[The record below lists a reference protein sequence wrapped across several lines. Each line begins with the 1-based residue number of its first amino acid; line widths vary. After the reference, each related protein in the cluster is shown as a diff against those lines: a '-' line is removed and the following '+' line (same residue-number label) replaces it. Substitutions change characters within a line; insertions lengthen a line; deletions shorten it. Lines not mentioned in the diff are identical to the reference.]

1 MLKNRIVR
9 LAFSLAA
16 TIFLMVII
24 VLAKGD
30 SDNRILTMMGGD
42 MPAGLIQAAT
52 YFLFFWGIFEVIWL
66 NGWIRNENDAFRVHL
81 LPEKDNWVLSPEDV
95 NQLKLN
101 MQHLEKHGKFLMT
114 DLIKKSC
121 TKYRLSK
128 SSSEVLE
135 LVEAQ
140 TEIYQEEIE
149 SEQSFIRYVAW
160 AIPSVGFIGTV
171 IGIAASLGYADEA
184 STPEGISKVTDMLAI
199 AFDTTLVALVLSIIL
214 MLGIHSL
221 QRKEDKLFAD
231 MKSYVIE
238 NLINRFYKQ

>member
-1 MLKNRIVR
+1 MLNNRIVR
-9 LAFSLAA
+9 LASSLAA
-16 TIFLMVII
+16 TIFLMTII
-24 VLAKGD
+24 VLAKGE
-30 SDNRILTMMGGD
+30 SDNRILTMMGAD

-52 YFLFFWGIFEVIWL
+52 YFLFFWGMFEIVWL
-66 NGWIRNENDAFRVHL
+66 NSRVMEENDAFKAHL

-101 MQHLEKHGKFLMT
+101 MQHLERHNKFLMT

-199 AFDTTLVALVLSIIL
+199 AFDTTLVALILSVIL

>member
-1 MLKNRIVR
+1 MLKNRIIR

-24 VLAKGD
+24 VFAKGD
-30 SDNRILTMMGGD
+30 SDNRILTMMGAD

-52 YFLFFWGIFEVIWL
+52 YFLFFWGMFEIVWL
-66 NGWIRNENDAFRVHL
+66 NSRVMEENDAFKAHL

-101 MQHLEKHGKFLMT
+101 MQHLERHNKFLMT

-140 TEIYQEEIE
+140 TEIYQEEVE

-199 AFDTTLVALVLSIIL
+199 AFDTTLVALILSIIL